1 MGTSFSDRDTYAFMT
16 ASRRSHALSVDL
28 DKQAW
33 FVDSGAT
40 EHMTEQREW
49 FSTFKSIPPGT
60 WSIAVANDRDLWIKG
75 IGDIE
80 FTRIIDGV

>member
-1 MGTSFSDRDTYAFMT
+1 MGTSFFDRDTYTFIA

-40 EHMTEQREW
+40 EYMTEQRE
-49 FSTFKSIPPGT
+49 
-60 WSIAVANDRDLWIKG
+60 
-75 IGDIE
+75 
-80 FTRIIDGV
+80 